1 MNVLFCYK
9 WERDPN
15 EATITSDG
23 ALKWFDTKLKANDD
37 EAAAI
42 VMARQIAAETG
53 GALTGVTIGDGDTSW
68 VLARGAARC
77 VCADALMPTA
87 DNALTGARVAEAIKA
102 AGEYDLVLMGDAQEY
117 SGVVPATAAALGIPA
132 VLGVTSVTPDG
143 DNPGCVLVE
152 RATAAA
158 QETLRVHTP
167 ALISVAATSSE
178 KTHPT
183 MRQMMAAKKLPV
195 EHVTVP
201 DEHADSGALT
211 LSGSRLPEKRRAAMI
226 EGEADESAA
235 KLVALLREKELV

>member
-77 VCADALMPTA
+77 VCADAFAPDT
-87 DNALTGARVAEAIKA
+87 DNAVTGARLAAVIKA
-102 AGEYDLVLMGDAQEY
+102 AGEYDVILMGDTQEY
-117 SGVVPATAAALGIPA
+117 SGVVAATAAALNIPA
-132 VLGVTSVTPDG
+132 VVGVTKAEPDAE
-143 DNPGCVLVE
+143 NPGCILVE
-152 RATAAA
+152 RATSSAL
-158 QETLRVHTP
+158 ETLRVHTP

-195 EHVTVP
+195 EHVELAEIGNGGRLGVS
-201 DEHADSGALT
+201 A
-211 LSGSRLPEKRRAAMI
+211 SRLPEKRRAAII
-226 EGEADESAA
+226 EGDARESAE
-235 KLVALLREKELV
+235 KLVALMREKEIL

>member
-42 VMARQIAAETG
+42 VVARQIAESTG
-53 GALTGVTIGDGDTSW
+53 GALTGVTIGDGDASW

-77 VCADALMPTA
+77 VSVDALIPDA
-87 DNALTGARVAEAIKA
+87 DNALTGARLAEAIKA
-102 AGEYDLVLMGDAQEY
+102 TGEYDLVIMGDGQEY

-132 VLGVTSVTPDG
+132 VVGVTNVTPDG
-143 DNPGCVLVE
+143 DNPGCVLAE
-152 RATAAA
+152 RATATA
-158 QETLRVHTP
+158 QETLRVHVP

-178 KTHPT
+178 KTRPS

-195 EHVTVP
+195 ERVAVA
-201 DEHADSGALT
+201 DEHTGEGKLG
-211 LSGSRLPEKRRAAMI
+211 LSGSRLPEKRRAAII
-226 EGEADESAA
+226 EGDAAESAA
-235 KLVALLREKELV
+235 KLVALMREKELI